1 MERKRYES
9 PLFTVG
15 LFVIIFLGLI
25 TTALD
30 PTGLAASS
38 GGVIKIGSVG
48 SLPPINQ
55 VMLVIGL
62 IMIVVGLIIRFIA
75 IATLKKNFS
84 GALRIRDDHTL
95 VKNGIYKRVRHPAYL
110 GAIILF
116 AGIPVM
122 VSSPLGF
129 LVMLL
134 LIPYLLHRIKL
145 EESMMIE
152 RFGKEYEDYM
162 MSSKRLVPFV
172 Y

>member
-9 PLFTVG
+9 PIFTAG
-15 LFVIIFLGLI
+15 LFVIIFLGFI

-30 PTGLAASS
+30 PTGLAAGS
-38 GGVIKIGSVG
+38 GGVIEVGSFG
-48 SLPPINQ
+48 SLPLINQ
-55 VMLVIGL
+55 FVLAIGL
-62 IMIVVGLIIRFIA
+62 IMIVAGFVIRFIA

-84 GALRIRDDHTL
+84 GALRIRGNHTL
-95 VKNGIYKRVRHPAYL
+95 VKNGIYKWVRHPAYL
-110 GAIILF
+110 GAILLF
-116 AGIPVM
+116 TGIPVM

-145 EESMMIE
+145 EEGMMIE
-152 RFGKEYEDYM
+152 RFGKEYEDYLR
-162 MSSKRLVPFV
+162 SSKRLVPFV